1 MTQTII
7 YKAFSTLRQ
16 KQRFELELVKVI
28 QPSFMRKTPVE
39 QSCASQTVNLALTSW
54 HHSFTQA
61 MR

>member
-39 QSCASQTVNLALTSW
+39 QSCASQTVNLALTS
-54 HHSFTQA
+54 
-61 MR
+61 